1 MQRMPPRSNNTE
13 PVVELVEPAIE
24 QPADFLR
31 QRGTITYGPGEAVID
46 LLPRFV
52 MMLFHGVRIHKSDL
66 LI

>member
-24 QPADFLR
+24 QPAYFLR
-31 QRGTITYGPGEAVID
+31 QRGTIPYRLSEAVID

-52 MMLFHGVRIHKSDL
+52 MMLFHGMRIHKSDL